1 MIIQKQKISFNSG
14 AKIVNKSVLIK
25 DKSEFEKTLLTLINL
40 TNSDTYDPFK
50 EIVWPDSIESG
61 KLWMSPSLMSIHATR
76 FEQELSEE
84 QLIEISKWEFINFC
98 SLNVTG
104 IRELLAG
111 TANRLHTPGFEVL
124 SEYLHHLIAEE
135 NEHMW
140 YFSKFCLQYAGKIYP
155 DRGLAMVS
163 LPEADIANF
172 MFFVRTLIFE
182 EIVDFYNRKMGQ
194 DKMLPKFIQEIN
206 WLHHL
211 DEGRHI
217 KYGRQYVNL
226 ICQELLNKYPKERI
240 LEIES
245 AVKGFMELSVQKL
258 YRREIFVDAGI
269 DEPGKMRKELLSHPV
284 RQQFNIK
291 LIASTA
297 KFLTQIGLFSDS
309 DVLPEPEQVLN

>member
-1 MIIQKQKISFNSG
+1 MNTSTFLKET
-14 AKIVNKSVLIK
+14 
-25 DKSEFEKTLLTLINL
+25 SELENTLLTLINL
-40 TNSDTYDPFK
+40 TNSDTYNPFK
-50 EIVWPDSIESG
+50 EIVWPDSIESH
-61 KLWMSPSLMSIHATR
+61 KLWMSSSLMSINGTR

-84 QLIEISKWEFINFC
+84 QLIEVSKWEFINFC

-104 IRELLAG
+104 IRELLIEM
-111 TANRLHTPGFEVL
+111 TSRLHTPGFEVL
-124 SEYLHHLIAEE
+124 SEYLHYLIAEE

-155 DRGLAMVS
+155 DRALAVAS
-163 LPEADIANF
+163 FPEADIASF
-172 MFFVRTLIFE
+172 MVFVRVLIFE

-194 DKMLPKFIQEIN
+194 DKTLPKFIQEIN

-226 ICQELLNKYPKERI
+226 AYQELLNKYPKQRI

-245 AVKGFMELSVQKL
+245 AIKGFMQLSVQKL
-258 YRREIFVDAGI
+258 YRREIFVDAGLN
-269 DEPGKMRKELLSHPV
+269 EPGKMRKELLAHPF
-284 RQQFNIK
+284 RQQFNKK

-297 KFLTQIGLFSDS
+297 KFLTQVGLFSDS
-309 DVLPEPEQVLN
+309 SVLPEPEPVLN